1 MSELAVE
8 ERERERERERTDT
21 AIIMFHIWNKRKV
34 CFNAIIKCNFNVFV
48 NIFLQL
54 FITLLI
60 VLQSRYEL
68 KFYKNFIR

>member
-1 MSELAVE
+1 
-8 ERERERERERTDT
+8 
-21 AIIMFHIWNKRKV
+21 MFHIWNKRKV